1 MLRKNYKTQKSGAR
15 VRQRSTGPKKS
26 SKSMFGRFK
35 KKFGIKSAKNKA
47 YNKQVEN
54 NAAFNK
60 QQADLLAKQFESQW
74 QQNDNDA
81 IQQKWENVWEEGFP
95 REYPGE
101 EYLPNNW
108 DKTPNSLKKPEIR
121 KQLKNLEIMQ
131 KQYES
136 KFGKGW
142 KDYWISDIEATR
154 SRSYGYYW
162 LDKETDFDEFSWR
175 LRNGDESAK
184 KERKRLQIIN
194 EKAAAASKEL
204 HDRRARELHE
214 KVMAKKAERE
224 AERRQREAERGQRST
239 KNNMMN
245 NVKSV
250 GKDLLFAYGLSQ
262 GLKKKKTKSTTN
274 RNNRSRNNR
283 SRNNRRE
290 NFLKQDYSGM

>member
-15 VRQRSTGPKKS
+15 VRQRSAGPKKS
-26 SKSMFGRFK
+26 NKSMFGRFK
-35 KKFGIKSAKNKA
+35 KKLGIKSAKNKA
-47 YNKQVEN
+47 YNKQLEYNV
-54 NAAFNK
+54 AFNK

-95 REYPGE
+95 IEYPGE
-101 EYLPNNW
+101 EYLPHNW
-108 DKTPNSLKKPEIR
+108 DKTPNSLNKPGIR
-121 KQLKNLEIMQ
+121 NQLKNLEIMH

-136 KFGKGW
+136 KFGRGW

-184 KERKRLQIIN
+184 KERKRLQILN
-194 EKAAAASKEL
+194 QKAAAASKEL
-204 HDRRARELHE
+204 HARRARELHE

-224 AERRQREAERGQRST
+224 AERRQIEAERGQRST
-239 KNNMMN
+239 KNNMIN

-250 GKDLLFAYGLSQ
+250 GKDLLFAYGLAQ
-262 GLKKKKTKSTTN
+262 GLKKKKKKLIINKRFNSKFKKKKKKIN
-274 RNNRSRNNR
+274 H
-283 SRNNRRE
+283 
-290 NFLKQDYSGM
+290 K